1 MDTDGG
7 GWTLVWSYNFTRYQP
22 FNSSQNAVTPRP
34 NWPTNYAR
42 VDVAIS
48 TSPPFHEEDYNA
60 FNFSLWK
67 QFGEEI
73 LLKSNIMTWFIC
85 SPYVGNFVE
94 WKDGRIN
101 CRVAK
106 RISKVQC
113 DDDSPPK
120 EFKRAEHS
128 CGPRIKGHGTLNF
141 YFDCCKTD
149 DNPSHN
155 PCKLPNKVL
164 PPTNVNN
171 PHGNILVRWSLPLG
185 YVPPLLFRWAHL

>member
-7 GWTLVWSYNFTRYQP
+7 GWTLVWSYDFTRYQP
-22 FNSSQNAVTPRP
+22 FDSSHNAVTPRP
-34 NWPTNYAR
+34 SWPTKNTR

-48 TSPPFHEEDYNA
+48 TNPPLHEEDYNA

-85 SPYVGNFVE
+85 SPNVGNFVQ
-94 WKDGRIN
+94 WKNGKIN
-101 CRVAK
+101 CKAAK

-113 DDDSPPK
+113 EDESPPD
-120 EFKRAEHS
+120 EFKVT
-128 CGPRIKGHGTLNF
+128 PRIKGYGVLIF
-141 YFDCCKTD
+141 YFDGCETKH
-149 DNPSHN
+149 NPNHN
-155 PCKLPNKVL
+155 PCRLPNKLL

-171 PHGNILVRWSLPLG
+171 PHGNILVR
-185 YVPPLLFRWAHL
+185 